1 VHCSDRRLQEVTIA
15 DRLVGGFNMIFADR
29 VDTFRRMHESGCF
42 VMANPWDVGSARAL
56 EQLGFPAL
64 ATTSAGFAWIL
75 GR

>member
-1 VHCSDRRLQEVTIA
+1 
-15 DRLVGGFNMIFADR
+15 MIFADR